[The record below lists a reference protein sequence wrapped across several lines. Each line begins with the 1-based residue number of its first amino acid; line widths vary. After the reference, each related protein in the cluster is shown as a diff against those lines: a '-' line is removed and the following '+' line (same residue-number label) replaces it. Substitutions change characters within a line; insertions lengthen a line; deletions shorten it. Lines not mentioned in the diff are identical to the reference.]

1 MPHAAGGGLRKGH
14 ALAAKATAAKVIV
27 AKVPGVMIGVMIGH
41 GVMRLIGAMIDHGV
55 MIGAMTG
62 AKMAVHQRAVRQQ
75 GVRQPVQPAPAS
87 RLMASAVNHG
97 HLPSG
102 QTPIVVHS
110 VTHLK
115 DEIIGHGVMRP
126 IDVMIGVMIG
136 RGAMAFKNAMV
147 LKNVIAGLKGVMM
160 HLAATG
166 LPAVTKSRDVMES
179 RPLVRNRHAV
189 KSLLAASPLSTNG
202 LISVTSQQHRNPHLI
217 AANLQTAPRH
227 QHQNLAKLAHRAAAK
242 APPLKVVR
250 AH

>member
-1 MPHAAGGGLRKGH
+1 MPHAAGGGLHKGH
-14 ALAAKATAAKVIV
+14 ALAAKVIV
-27 AKVPGVMIGVMIGH
+27 AKVTGVMVGAIIDHVLMIGVMIGH
-41 GVMRLIGAMIDHGV
+41 GVMRLIGAKV
-55 MIGAMTG
+55 
-62 AKMAVHQRAVRQQ
+62 AVHQRAVHQR
-75 GVRQPVQPAPAS
+75 GVRQPIQPAPAS
-87 RLMASAVNHG
+87 RLMASVVNHG

-110 VTHLK
+110 LTHLK
-115 DEIIGHGVMRP
+115 DEIIGHGVIRP
-126 IDVMIGVMIG
+126 IDAMIGVMIG
-136 RGAMAFKNAMV
+136 RGAMG

-166 LPAVTKSRDVMES
+166 LQAVTKSRDVMQS

-189 KSLLAASPLSTNG
+189 KSLLAASPLSTSG

-227 QHQNLAKLAHRAAAK
+227 QHQNLAKSAHRAAAK

>member
-1 MPHAAGGGLRKGH
+1 
-14 ALAAKATAAKVIV
+14 
-27 AKVPGVMIGVMIGH
+27 MIGVMI
-41 GVMRLIGAMIDHGV
+41 DHVV

-62 AKMAVHQRAVRQQ
+62 AKMAVHQQ
-75 GVRQPVQPAPAS
+75 GVRQRGVRQPIQPAPAS
-87 RLMASAVNHG
+87 RLMANAVNHG

-115 DEIIGHGVMRP
+115 GEIIGHGVMRP
-126 IDVMIGVMIG
+126 IDVMIGAMIGAMIG

-166 LPAVTKSRDVMES
+166 LPAVTKSRDVMQS

-227 QHQNLAKLAHRAAAK
+227 QHQNLAKSAHRAAAK

>member
-1 MPHAAGGGLRKGH
+1 VMIGAMIDH
-14 ALAAKATAAKVIV
+14 V
-27 AKVPGVMIGVMIGH
+27 VMIGVMIGH
-41 GVMRLIGAMIDHGV
+41 SVVRLN
-55 MIGAMTG
+55 G
-62 AKMAVHQRAVRQQ
+62 AKMAVHQRAVHQR
-75 GVRQPVQPAPAS
+75 GVRQTIQPAPAS
-87 RLMASAVNHG
+87 RLMASVVNHG

-126 IDVMIGVMIG
+126 IDAMIGVMIG
-136 RGAMAFKNAMV
+136 RGAMAFKNAMG

-166 LPAVTKSRDVMES
+166 LQAVTKSRDVMQS

-217 AANLQTAPRH
+217 AANLQTAPRQ
-227 QHQNLAKLAHRAAAK
+227 QHQNLANSAHHAAAK

>member
-1 MPHAAGGGLRKGH
+1 MPHAAGGGLHKGH
-14 ALAAKATAAKVIV
+14 ALAAKVIV
-27 AKVPGVMIGVMIGH
+27 AKVPGVMIGAMIDHVVMIGH
-41 GVMRLIGAMIDHGV
+41 GVMRLIGA
-55 MIGAMTG
+55 
-62 AKMAVHQRAVRQQ
+62 KMAVHQR
-75 GVRQPVQPAPAS
+75 GVRQPIQPAPAS
-87 RLMASAVNHG
+87 RLMASVVNHG

-102 QTPIVVHS
+102 QTPIVVRS

-136 RGAMAFKNAMV
+136 RGAMV

-160 HLAATG
+160 YLAATG
-166 LPAVTKSRDVMES
+166 LPAVTKSRDVMQS

-217 AANLQTAPRH
+217 AANLLTAPRH
-227 QHQNLAKLAHRAAAK
+227 QHQNLAKSAHRAAAK

>member
-1 MPHAAGGGLRKGH
+1 VPHAAGGGLRKGH
-14 ALAAKATAAKVIV
+14 ALAAKVIV
-27 AKVPGVMIGVMIGH
+27 AKVPGVMIGAMIDHVVMIGH
-41 GVMRLIGAMIDHGV
+41 GVMRLIGA
-55 MIGAMTG
+55 
-62 AKMAVHQRAVRQQ
+62 KMAVHQR
-75 GVRQPVQPAPAS
+75 GVRQPIQPAPAS
-87 RLMASAVNHG
+87 RLMASVVNHG

-102 QTPIVVHS
+102 QTPIVVRS

-160 HLAATG
+160 YLAATG
-166 LPAVTKSRDVMES
+166 LPAVTKSRDVMQS

-189 KSLLAASPLSTNG
+189 KSLLAASPLSTSG

-217 AANLQTAPRH
+217 AANLLTAPRH
-227 QHQNLAKLAHRAAAK
+227 QHQNLAKSAHRAAAK

>member
-1 MPHAAGGGLRKGH
+1 
-14 ALAAKATAAKVIV
+14 
-27 AKVPGVMIGVMIGH
+27 
-41 GVMRLIGAMIDHGV
+41 
-55 MIGAMTG
+55 
-62 AKMAVHQRAVRQQ
+62 
-75 GVRQPVQPAPAS
+75 
-87 RLMASAVNHG
+87 
-97 HLPSG
+97 
-102 QTPIVVHS
+102 
-110 VTHLK
+110 
-115 DEIIGHGVMRP
+115 
-126 IDVMIGVMIG
+126 VMIG

-166 LPAVTKSRDVMES
+166 LPAVTKSRDVMQS

-217 AANLQTAPRH
+217 AANLQTAPRQ
-227 QHQNLAKLAHRAAAK
+227 QHQNLAKSAHHAAAK

>member
-1 MPHAAGGGLRKGH
+1 
-14 ALAAKATAAKVIV
+14 V
-27 AKVPGVMIGVMIGH
+27 VMIGH
-41 GVMRLIGAMIDHGV
+41 GVIRLIGVA
-55 MIGAMTG
+55 IGAMTG
-62 AKMAVHQRAVRQQ
+62 AKMAVHQRAVRQR
-75 GVRQPVQPAPAS
+75 GVRQPIQPAPAS

-97 HLPSG
+97 HMPSG

-115 DEIIGHGVMRP
+115 DKIIGHGVMRP

-166 LPAVTKSRDVMES
+166 LQAVTKSRDGIQS
-179 RPLVRNRHAV
+179 RPLVRNQHAV

-227 QHQNLAKLAHRAAAK
+227 QHQNLAKSAHHAAAK

>member
-1 MPHAAGGGLRKGH
+1 MPHAAGGGLHKGH
-14 ALAAKATAAKVIV
+14 ALAAKVIV
-27 AKVPGVMIGVMIGH
+27 AKVTGVMVGAIIDHVLMIGVMISH
-41 GVMRLIGAMIDHGV
+41 GVMRLIGAKV
-55 MIGAMTG
+55 
-62 AKMAVHQRAVRQQ
+62 AVHQRAVHQR
-75 GVRQPVQPAPAS
+75 GVRQPIQPAPAS
-87 RLMASAVNHG
+87 RLMASVVNHG

-126 IDVMIGVMIG
+126 IDAMIGVMIG
-136 RGAMAFKNAMV
+136 RSAMAFKNAMG

-166 LPAVTKSRDVMES
+166 LQAVTKSRDGIQS

-227 QHQNLAKLAHRAAAK
+227 QHQNLAKSAHRAAAK
-242 APPLKVVR
+242 APPPKVVR

>member
-1 MPHAAGGGLRKGH
+1 
-14 ALAAKATAAKVIV
+14 
-27 AKVPGVMIGVMIGH
+27 
-41 GVMRLIGAMIDHGV
+41 
-55 MIGAMTG
+55 
-62 AKMAVHQRAVRQQ
+62 
-75 GVRQPVQPAPAS
+75 
-87 RLMASAVNHG
+87 MASAVNHG

-115 DEIIGHGVMRP
+115 DEIIGHGVM
-126 IDVMIGVMIG
+126 IG
-136 RGAMAFKNAMV
+136 RSAMAFKNAMG

-227 QHQNLAKLAHRAAAK
+227 QHQNLAKSAHRAAAK

>member
-1 MPHAAGGGLRKGH
+1 
-14 ALAAKATAAKVIV
+14 
-27 AKVPGVMIGVMIGH
+27 
-41 GVMRLIGAMIDHGV
+41 
-55 MIGAMTG
+55 
-62 AKMAVHQRAVRQQ
+62 MAN
-75 GVRQPVQPAPAS
+75 
-87 RLMASAVNHG
+87 AVNHG

-126 IDVMIGVMIG
+126 IDVRIGAMIG
-136 RGAMAFKNAMV
+136 RGAMV

-166 LPAVTKSRDVMES
+166 LPAVTKSRDVMQS

-227 QHQNLAKLAHRAAAK
+227 QHQNLAKSAHHAAAK

>member
-1 MPHAAGGGLRKGH
+1 VPHAAGGGLRKGH
-14 ALAAKATAAKVIV
+14 ALAAKVIV
-27 AKVPGVMIGVMIGH
+27 AKVPGVMIG
-41 GVMRLIGAMIDHGV
+41 AMIDHVV

-62 AKMAVHQRAVRQQ
+62 AKMTVHQRGVHQRAVHQRGVRQRAVHQ
-75 GVRQPVQPAPAS
+75 RGVRQPIQPAPAS

-102 QTPIVVHS
+102 QTPIIVHS

-126 IDVMIGVMIG
+126 IDAMIGVMIG
-136 RGAMAFKNAMV
+136 RSAMAFKNAMG
-147 LKNVIAGLKGVMM
+147 LKNVIASLKGATM

-166 LPAVTKSRDVMES
+166 LQAVTKSRDVMQS

-189 KSLLAASPLSTNG
+189 KSLLAAIPLSTNG

-217 AANLQTAPRH
+217 AANLQTAPRPL
-227 QHQNLAKLAHRAAAK
+227 HQNL
-242 APPLKVVR
+242 V
-250 AH
+250 